1 MKLHVPEVL
10 YSQYS
15 ISVVDAIFHRPIF
28 KSKDFARISLIPEKT
43 APRIV
48 KYLIK
53 KRTAVYNTRR
63 GGQIHAM
70 QIIFSGTIM
79 APSRRFP
86 FEREQNGDHRQPCRA

>member
-28 KSKDFARISLIPEKT
+28 KSKDFARISKIPGRI

-48 KYLIK
+48 KYLEKSGLRSII
-53 KRTAVYNTRR
+53 REG
-63 GGQIHAM
+63 GGQIPA
-70 QIIFSGTIM
+70 IYTFTELINIT
-79 APSRRFP
+79 
-86 FEREQNGDHRQPCRA
+86 E